1 MRPGLENDP
10 LPQGPTPTGDSELR
24 ALTVEKLPRPRP
36 PSGLRRTG
44 PGAACLPAPT
54 NPSPRLREGPLEGA
68 AAAPPRP
75 APRHRPQRETPSTGP
90 GRARAGS
97 YFSAGAGRAARGAW
111 PVALR
116 SAASTCR
123 GGRASGR
130 SNEASGWRRTRLGT
144 WASTSAQPGSPVPG
158 PAAHAAAARAARGPG
173 ARLPPPEA
181 PCGGFCGAERA
192 ARWKETRRPGFA
204 TAWTTEW
211 SPD

>member
-111 PVALR
+111 RVA
-116 SAASTCR
+116 R
-123 GGRASGR
+123 GPRVRGQHVP
-130 SNEASGWRRTRLGT
+130 RRTRLLPEQRGLRLAPHT
-144 WASTSAQPGSPVPG
+144 PGHLGLHLSPAWLSRPG
-158 PAAHAAAARAARGPG
+158 PRGS
-173 ARLPPPEA
+173 RSCR
-181 PCGGFCGAERA
+181 PCRS
-192 ARWKETRRPGFA
+192 RPRC
-204 TAWTTEW
+204 
-211 SPD
+211 